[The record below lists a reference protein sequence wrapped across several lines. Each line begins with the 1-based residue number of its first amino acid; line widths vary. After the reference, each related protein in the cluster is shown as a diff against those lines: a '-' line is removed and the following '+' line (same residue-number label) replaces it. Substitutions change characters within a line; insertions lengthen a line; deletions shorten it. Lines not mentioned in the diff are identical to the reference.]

1 MFIVFIKSFLYLI
14 DILKY
19 SFVILFFISDML
31 IVLIMIV
38 LRFFLEKVLIIV
50 LINFLKYDIFV

>member
-19 SFVILFFISDML
+19 SFVILFFISEL